1 MPLRCAVGREQTSW
15 VTTVSLAEAGGGKVS
30 SKRTALEVVQE
41 FLRYDGRMDADAQA
55 KLLSDDYVDEMI
67 GREPMRGKV
76 EITAESKR
84 YFAAFPD
91 YHREYLHL
99 LPSGDFVTAHWR
111 MTGTNTGSL
120 TPELPATGK
129 TIDLPGCT
137 LFEVRDG
144 LIVHAWLYTDRM
156 TMFRQLGVI

>member
-1 MPLRCAVGREQTSW
+1 MRSNRTS
-15 VTTVSLAEAGGGKVS
+15 
-30 SKRTALEVVQE
+30 LEVVQE
-41 FLRYDGRMDADAQA
+41 FLRYDGQMDADAQA
-55 KLLSDDYVDEMI
+55 TLLSDDYVDEMI
-67 GREPMRGKV
+67 GRDPLHGKV

-99 LPSGDFVTAHWR
+99 LESSDFVTAHWR
-111 MTGTNTGSL
+111 MTGTNTANL
-120 TPELPATGK
+120 TAELPATGK

-137 LFEVRDG
+137 IFEVRDG

-156 TMFRQLGVI
+156 TMFGQLGLL